1 MATDTTIMLMNPLH
15 SCPLTYSPQRNF
27 DKPITSLQ
35 AEGKK
40 AITNMIRQ
48 RKWITCGDTLALAQ
62 SGV

>member
-15 SCPLTYSPQRNF
+15 SCPLTYSPQGNI

-35 AEGKK
+35 AEGRKS
-40 AITNMIRQ
+40 ITNTIRQ
-48 RKWITCGDTLALAQ
+48 CKWITRGDTLALAQ